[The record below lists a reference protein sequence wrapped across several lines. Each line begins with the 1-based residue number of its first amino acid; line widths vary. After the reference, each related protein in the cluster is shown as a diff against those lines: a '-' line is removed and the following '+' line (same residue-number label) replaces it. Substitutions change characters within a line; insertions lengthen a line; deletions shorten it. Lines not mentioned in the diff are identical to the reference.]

1 MNDLDDWLKRA
12 SATTKLDGN
21 DRATDAL
28 LQRLSLDPPPSQWA
42 GKREF
47 RRALACA
54 ALSAVLTCGGVG
66 SAFFV
71 TQAPSR
77 PTWVAAPASMSPY
90 ALLVE
95 R

>member
-1 MNDLDDWLKRA
+1 MSDVDEWLTRA
-12 SATTKLDGN
+12 SAATRPCGN
-21 DRATDAL
+21 EQATDVL
-28 LQRLSLDPPPSQWA
+28 VQRLSQEAPPSKWA

-47 RRALACA
+47 RRALVCA
-54 ALSAVLTCGGVG
+54 ALAAVLTTGGVG
-66 SAFFV
+66 SAFFL
-71 TQAPSR
+71 TQAPPR

>member
-1 MNDLDDWLKRA
+1 MSDVDEWLTRA
-12 SATTKLDGN
+12 SAATRPCGNEQTTDVLV
-21 DRATDAL
+21 
-28 LQRLSLDPPPSQWA
+28 QRLSQEASPSQWA

-54 ALSAVLTCGGVG
+54 ALAAVLTCGGVG

>member
-1 MNDLDDWLKRA
+1 MNDLDDWLSRA
-12 SATTKLDGN
+12 SAATRPDGH
-21 DRATDAL
+21 DRATDSL
-28 LQRLSLDPPPSQWA
+28 VRRLSQEASPSQWA

-54 ALSAVLTCGGVG
+54 ALAAVLTCGGVG

-77 PTWVAAPASMSPY
+77 PTWVAAPAAMSPY